1 MILYFHTFLSYFIEF
16 ISFSFVA
23 YKAMDRKIRPSF
35 LFVTG
40 GFLLSSLFT
49 LSEITIENPLL
60 LYLMQIGIYL
70 LLYVHLFQTNLK
82 PIIYLYVLVFT
93 VNCLIQLVSVL
104 PVVICPSLL
113 KYSYTETAALLFNL
127 LISFLIYQW
136 IPVNRLFHST
146 YNSKLTTQLLCTN
159 LYLLVICIM
168 LFSKWNT
175 KSFIELFFIILLCV
189 FSVLAINI
197 DMFHTNVKL
206 QKVEAE
212 LQAYQTYLPIVEGL
226 ISDVRMK
233 QHNFENTIQS
243 FAALPLTCN
252 DYKSIVN
259 ALEAYSKDAFEKNL
273 PSNLLKLNCK
283 LIAGFLHTKDKEAI
297 KQQKYLHITIKNYVL
312 QTVIPEYILMQ
323 CLGILIDNAL
333 EAVSEGTIVPLLIDS
348 KNAQVWI
355 EISNPSPYISDA
367 LLNQMF
373 QVGYTTKSNAKE
385 HGLGLPFLSEH
396 VKKYNGSLLC
406 QNQKKN
412 GENYI
417 TFKLHI

>member
-1 MILYFHTFLSYFIEF
+1 MILYLHTFLSYFIEF

-23 YKAMDRKIRPSF
+23 YKAVDKKIKPSL
-35 LFVTG
+35 LFIMG
-40 GFLLSSLFT
+40 CFLLPFLFT
-49 LSEITIENPLL
+49 LSETSVKNPLL
-60 LYLMQIGIYL
+60 LYLMQIGMYL
-70 LLYVHLFQTNLK
+70 FFYVRLFHSNIK
-82 PIIYLYVLVFT
+82 HGIYLYAFT
-93 VNCLIQLVSVL
+93 FIINCLIQLISVL
-104 PVVICPSLL
+104 PVVIYPSLL
-113 KYSYTETAALLFNL
+113 NDPYTETVALLFNL

-136 IPVNRLFHST
+136 IPVNHLFYFT
-146 YNSKLTTQLLCTN
+146 YHSKLTTQLLCTN
-159 LYLLVICIM
+159 FYLLVICIM
-168 LFSKWNT
+168 LFSKWDT

-189 FSVLAINI
+189 FSVLAINV
-197 DMFHTNVKL
+197 DLFHTNLKL

-233 QHNFENTIQS
+233 QHNFDNTIQS

-252 DYKSIVN
+252 DYESIVN
-259 ALEAYSKDAFEKNL
+259 ALETYSKEAIEKNL
-273 PSNLLKLNCK
+273 PSNLLKLNYK
-283 LIAGFLHTKDKEAI
+283 LIAGFLHTKEKEAI
-297 KQQKYLHITIKNYVL
+297 MQQKYLHITIKNYVL

-333 EAVSEGTIVPLLIDS
+333 EAVPEDTIVPLLIDS
-348 KNAQVWI
+348 KNAKVQI
-355 EISNPSPYISDA
+355 HISNPSPYISDD

-373 QVGYTTKSNAKE
+373 QVGYTTKTTTKG

-412 GENYI
+412 GENYV
-417 TFKLHI
+417 TFKLYI